1 MSDHRRRFDALLR
14 ADTRWLNTIYFV
26 AGLIG
31 TGDMGSGYLISPLML
46 VINTLFDLY
55 ILLVLLR
62 FLLQMLRADFYN
74 PVSQFIVKLTTY
86 PLKMLRRVIPSVG
99 GQDTAAI
106 VLCLVLIYGKFL
118 FLRLLSIPAVQIGGV
133 MAPLTGVSYAGL
145 LVFCIADLIALIL
158 TVFLVAV
165 IIQVILSWISPGQY
179 NPVIG
184 LVHKL
189 SDPVLKP
196 IRKLIPSLGGLDL
209 SPLFATLA
217 LLVAKMLIVPPIVY
231 LGNF

>member
-1 MSDHRRRFDALLR
+1 
-14 ADTRWLNTIYFV
+14 
-26 AGLIG
+26 
-31 TGDMGSGYLISPLML
+31 MGSGYLTSPLML
-46 VINTLFDLY
+46 IINTLFDLY

-86 PLKMLRRVIPSVG
+86 PLRALRRVIPSVA

-106 VLCLVLIYGKFL
+106 VLCLMLIYGKFL
-118 FLRLLSIPAVQIGGV
+118 LLRLLSVPAVQIGGV
-133 MAPLTGVSYAGL
+133 MAPVSGVSYAGL
-145 LVFCIADLIALIL
+145 LVFCIADLIALTL

-165 IIQVILSWISPGQY
+165 IIQVILSWVSPGHY

-196 IRKLIPSLGGLDL
+196 IRKLVPSLGGLDL
-209 SPLFATLA
+209 SPLFATLL